1 MHASL
6 TKSQRERSQ
15 IHHKKFA
22 KKRLR
27 KSPKNEKWERDHQAL
42 RNHAESSILP
52 RRFIQGLACLPSS
65 IPLSRSHHE
74 ALKLVLE
81 ISKENG
87 RGK

>member
-1 MHASL
+1 MHPSPNPKEKGL
-6 TKSQRERSQ
+6 KSTTRNSPR
-15 IHHKKFA
+15 
-22 KKRLR
+22 KRLQ